1 MDDSLA
7 PENAP
12 TIPQLVFRAAAR
24 FGDASALEDGDVR
37 CSFRELEAEAL
48 RAARAF
54 IAAGIEPGDRVG
66 VWAPNI
72 AEWIFAAIGLQCAG
86 GVLVT
91 LNTRSARVVRGW
103 CARWASSWAR
113 TTWPR

>member
-7 PENAP
+7 PESAP
-12 TIPQLVFRAAAR
+12 TIPQLVFRAAER
-24 FGDASALEDGDVR
+24 YGDTLALEDGEIR
-37 CSFRELEAEAL
+37 LSFRELEAEAL

-66 VWAPNI
+66 IWAPNV
-72 AEWIFAAIGLQCAG
+72 AEWILAAIGLQCAG

-91 LNTRSARVVRGW
+91 LNTRFKAPEAG
-103 CARWASSWAR
+103 
-113 TTWPR
+113 